1 MQIRKKKIR
10 IPNER
15 EKGNEMKE
23 KSRKERKERN
33 TDETKEGKRK

>member
-10 IPNER
+10 IANER

-23 KSRKERKERN
+23 KRRKERKERN